1 MGEKGLTLKDGLLRE
16 TLASRSFA
24 DKSLKVEGDVGM
36 STGILMQA
44 GSLEVLGNAG
54 KNMGVLQSGGELIV
68 RIPPVKMKTLK
79 GDETGKVAKI
89 LKINGLQA
97 MAYKKFS
104 L

>member
-36 STGILMQA
+36 STGILMHA

-68 RIPPVKMKTLK
+68 RGDCDDFTATEMGGRRGIRKVRKTDTTCQNEDAE
-79 GDETGKVAKI
+79 GR
-89 LKINGLQA
+89 
-97 MAYKKFS
+97 
-104 L
+104 